1 MVFEKD
7 FGRYGFEN
15 VIAYSGKDITD
26 QMIEEGFKI
35 SNTFFNAEYQI
46 DKSEIKEVIK
56 NFGNFCFIIYDKE
69 ESKVIGYSYWIP
81 VKSKIINDFL
91 KNKEILIFMKK
102 EYCASFDESKINL
115 FQAGEAFETGYDL
128 DNLHKGL
135 EDIFQGKV
143 LSLAKK
149 GTKIEFIAIEA
160 VCKYDEDYLVKLLG
174 LKHKLVKDKS
184 TFYCEFYDPTK
195 VYNRSRFVNELKEY
209 YKK

>member
-1 MVFEKD
+1 MIFEKD
-7 FGRYGFEN
+7 FVRCGFEN
-15 VIAYSGKDITD
+15 IIAYSGKDITD
-26 QMIEEGFKI
+26 HMIEEGFKI
-35 SNTFFNAEYQI
+35 SNSFFNTEYQM

-56 NFGNFCFIIYDKE
+56 NFGNLFFINYDKE
-69 ESKVIGYSYWIP
+69 DKKVIGYSYWIP
-81 VKSKIINDFL
+81 VKSKIFYDFL
-91 KNKEILIFMKK
+91 KNKEILIYMKK
-102 EYCASFDESKINL
+102 EYCEAFDKPKINL

-128 DNLHKGL
+128 DNIHKAL

-174 LKHKLVKDKS
+174 LKHKIVKDKS
-184 TFYCEFYDPTK
+184 TFYCEYYDPNM